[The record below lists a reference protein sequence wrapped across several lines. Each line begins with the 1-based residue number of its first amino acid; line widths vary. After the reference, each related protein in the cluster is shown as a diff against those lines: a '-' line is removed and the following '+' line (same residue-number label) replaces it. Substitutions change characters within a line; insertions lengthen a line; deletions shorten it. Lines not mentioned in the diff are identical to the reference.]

1 LAQAQAAQQ
10 VPQVGQVVN
19 GYQWNGTQWV
29 APVQQAPQVGQVVNG
44 HRWDGTQWVPLA
56 QAQAAQQVPQVG
68 QVVNGYLWNGSQWV
82 PADQQAQA
90 AQQAPA
96 VGQVVNGHQ
105 WDGTR
110 WVPLGQQAPAV
121 GQVVN
126 GHQWDG
132 TQWVP
137 LAGGA
142 ADQQLQ
148 PGQAE
153 RAEPSALFIQLKGLA
168 ESQQFTVSQKGNV
181 VTASKVIA
189 ERTAFMSTAKLE
201 YLAKI
206 TIDDRTWEVKFSEL
220 LKETGTGLS
229 GGEDSDGMVG
239 AGFGFQSGTYHSG
252 GGLEDDIADQASRYG
267 KLYTIAFD
275 YAAWREQAKNLVEAA
290 GYQFKYGNK

>member
-1 LAQAQAAQQ
+1 VPLAQAQPAQQ

-29 APVQQAPQVGQVVNG
+29 APVQQAPQVGQVANG

-56 QAQAAQQVPQVG
+56 QAAQQAPQVG

-82 PADQQAQA
+82 PAEAQAQA
-90 AQQAPA
+90 AQQAPQ

-132 TQWVP
+132 AQWVP
-137 LAGGA
+137 LAAGA
-142 ADQQLQ
+142 PSQQAQ
-148 PGQAE
+148 PG
-153 RAEPSALFIQLKGLA
+153 AEPSALFAQLKGLA
-168 ESQQFTVSQKGNV
+168 ESQQFSVSQKGNV
-181 VTASKVIA
+181 VTASLVIA

-201 YLAKI
+201 YRAKI
-206 TIDDRTWEVKFSEL
+206 TVDDRTGEVKFSEL

-252 GGLEDDIADQASRYG
+252 GGVEDDIAEQARRYG

-275 YAAWREQAKNLVEAA
+275 YAAWRDQAKNLVEAA
-290 GYQFKYGNK
+290 GYKFKYGHK